1 MARPG
6 PKPRYP
12 RAEKAVAY
20 RPHVRIEAVLKAR
33 AKEAGL
39 SWSEYTEYVLG
50 QAFGMPECA
59 PEPTRDSDNGQEALL
74 PDLLTE

>member
-1 MARPG
+1 MAKPG

-12 RAEKAVAY
+12 RAKKAIAY
-20 RPHVRIEAVLKAR
+20 RPHEQIEAVLKAR
-33 AKEAGL
+33 AKKAGL

-59 PEPTRDSDNGQEALL
+59 PTLAHDDNGQEALL
-74 PDLLTE
+74 PDPLAE